1 MLSIIGAVS
10 IYCQRMYK
18 DTHKR
23 KPNKRDE
30 QDVHRQ
36 RMALRDI
43 ERAIELA
50 MNSDVGGQNRY
61 RLNKNQNSKQER
73 RR

>member
-1 MLSIIGAVS
+1 M
-10 IYCQRMYK
+10 RK
-18 DTHKR
+18 NTDKR

-30 QDVHRQ
+30 QDVLRQ

-43 ERAIELA
+43 ERAIELT
-50 MNSDVGGQNRY
+50 MNSDVGGRNKY
-61 RLNKNQNSKQER
+61 LLNENKTSQPGR